1 MLIFSIIPQAGF
13 KLRTFQ
19 ELFMIKQQN
28 TCHLDHSATTT
39 RSQFWLS
46 QTKCF
51 TLLSD
56 LIYEVKYFNKILLSL
71 CEKITTLMGLFTFIP
86 NQTRTP
92 KQREYAL
99 LVEHCLFN
107 PFLILLV
114 KLVGLNKGRHVT
126 LKYFSILMKVSRK
139 HRLFRVKKRKVLL
152 LEVFLLVASYRE
164 VWIQ

>member
-99 LVEHCLFN
+99 LTEHCLFN
-107 PFLILLV
+107 PFLIWWHWMAFIIYRQSPTFLSITKCLLQ
-114 KLVGLNKGRHVT
+114 LSACTYGC
-126 LKYFSILMKVSRK
+126 F
-139 HRLFRVKKRKVLL
+139 
-152 LEVFLLVASYRE
+152 
-164 VWIQ
+164 